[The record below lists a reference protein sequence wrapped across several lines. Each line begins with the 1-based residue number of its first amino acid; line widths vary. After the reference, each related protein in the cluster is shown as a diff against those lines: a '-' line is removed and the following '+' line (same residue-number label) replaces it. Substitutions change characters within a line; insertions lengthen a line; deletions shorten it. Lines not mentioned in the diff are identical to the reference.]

1 MGGSRP
7 CNETC
12 HWAASVTESEEGGL
26 LSANST
32 WREKSRVVS
41 VHPHCFHSLDRL
53 FDAMGLQFGSFDFIC
68 GTAALV
74 ICPLVQGS
82 SGQTA
87 TLTTHRLIR
96 LSYLSLVSVRIPLR
110 VLPTNSTSD
119 VFRSDR
125 GRSHDCHHD
134 DLTHPGWTKG
144 DPHVPLELYGH

>member
-12 HWAASVTESEEGGL
+12 HWAASVGDAGKEACAVRTARGVRNRVLFLFTHTAFIPLIDCSTQWA
-26 LSANST
+26 SASA
-32 WREKSRVVS
+32 RSI
-41 VHPHCFHSLDRL
+41 LY
-53 FDAMGLQFGSFDFIC
+53 
-68 GTAALV
+68 ALI

-119 VFRSDR
+119 VFRSYR
-125 GRSHDCHHD
+125 GRFHDCHHD